1 MFIGM
6 GMPIPDLS
14 NLPGPSRP
22 GGGPSG
28 PSVELLDNQHSFKFD
43 GVSSY
48 FSINKDNLP
57 AINNIQNMSYS
68 LWIKPDDTT
77 TSQRILSQYLA
88 SLTRIEMAILPSNRI
103 TFNMSSG
110 TLSTVQ
116 IDFNQ
121 TTPEWAHLVMSFDG
135 TEATADRVKIFLNG
149 EEATFAASTSN
160 TPALTPNIGS
170 GGGVNSRDFNVG
182 ALQTTPGNPALTQP
196 YAGFLDELAFWNR
209 SLVEEEAKLIY
220 DSTNNNP
227 GKTADLSTLS
237 TGAPIAWY
245 RMGD

>member
-1 MFIGM
+1 M
-6 GMPIPDLS
+6 GMPIPELA
-14 NLPGPSRP
+14 NLPGVSRP
-22 GGGPSG
+22 GKPGGPSG

-43 GVSSY
+43 GVGSY

-57 AINNIQNMSYS
+57 AINGIQNMSYS

-77 TSQRILSQYLA
+77 TSQRILSQYYQ
-88 SLTRIEMAILPSNRI
+88 STTRIEMAILPSNRI

-110 TLSTVQ
+110 ALSTVQ

-135 TEATADRVKIFLNG
+135 TKATASDRVKIFLNG
-149 EEATFAASTSN
+149 EEATFAASTTTVPSS
-160 TPALTPNIGS
+160 TPNIG
-170 GGGVNSRDFNVG
+170 SRDFNVG

-220 DSTNNNP
+220 DATNNNP
-227 GKTADLSTLS
+227 GKTANLDTLS
-237 TGAPIAWY
+237 TGGPIAWY